1 MEKSKSLRALKI
13 SCDLSNDKNPLD
25 ELFNVLNPT
34 FKIGKPRYVERDLPD
49 SFFNPKPRTFNPK
62 REEAIRKEQI
72 RHFQSLRRTRNPSS
86 DKDKTKIEKTTD
98 KTCHK
103 RSSSAPSLSKE
114 KRVLNISS
122 GGTLKRKMPQA
133 RKAHFDSTT
142 NNKTPPMEEKRTHGL
157 SFKRANFSLDRIPLP
172 KEWEQ
177 IDMEI
182 DGNLERIYQ
191 NCRTGYKTRTDP
203 RISIKTHLE
212 DLHVS
217 LTAEMIS
224 RINNPTAF
232 NQNGDG
238 QAPDLDLPN
247 GTRWHQTEKGEVFF
261 INDMA
266 RTTSW
271 IHPRV
276 EHQLIK
282 EKLPPLN
289 SRPKSPVP
297 MEQKVVKTVVKNSV
311 KKNNQVVVEKISH
324 IKQHSIDSGVGSQM
338 GSSHGIIPNG
348 SSNTLRTRP
357 VSLSNSQKIQHV
369 RSISENA
376 LLTSPQFS
384 IYEKDFTG
392 IREDS
397 LSPESAYS
405 DVQSPLSIQSCV
417 TSPGTS
423 VSPMDTT
430 MSPNEICGDKIFDRS
445 DDIGT
450 ESDLNCT
457 DQSFQSLSMRND
469 FSFDS
474 TRQSHHSTPNLKV
487 NSTNQNQR
495 NSKPKFSVSSSNIFA
510 AANLHPMGQPSQ
522 PMSNKM
528 ELTEIN
534 IEPRTL
540 HSEIN
545 HGLTV
550 HDAPSTNQNDP
561 LSTNEMNGN
570 YNQAN
575 ENIEMDLNEVDNIFE
590 HLTSSDFEM
599 HNDTFIMSLLN
610 DADLLRD

>member
-13 SCDLSNDKNPLD
+13 SCDVNNDKNPLD

-98 KTCHK
+98 KACHK
-103 RSSSAPSLSKE
+103 RSSSAPSLGKE
-114 KRVLNISS
+114 KRIINISS
-122 GGTLKRKMPQA
+122 GGTLKRKIPQA

-172 KEWEQ
+172 QEWEQ

-191 NCRTGYKTRTDP
+191 NGRTGYKTRTDP

-289 SRPKSPVP
+289 SRPKSPAP

-311 KKNNQVVVEKISH
+311 QKNNQVVVEKISH

-338 GSSHGIIPNG
+338 GSSHGIIPSG
-348 SSNTLRTRP
+348 SLNALRTRP

-397 LSPESAYS
+397 LSPESTYS

-430 MSPNEICGDKIFDRS
+430 MSPNAPIFGDNTFERS
-445 DDIGT
+445 DDFGT
-450 ESDLNCT
+450 ETYLNCT
-457 DQSFQSLSMRND
+457 DQSFQSLSMSNE

-474 TRQSHHSTPNLKV
+474 TRQSHHSTPNLKEY
-487 NSTNQNQR
+487 SIKQNQR

-510 AANLHPMGQPSQ
+510 AANLHPIGQPSQ
-522 PMSNKM
+522 PMTNKM

-540 HSEIN
+540 HSETS

-550 HDAPSTNQNDP
+550 HDVPPTNQM
-561 LSTNEMNGN
+561 NES
-570 YNQAN
+570 YDQAN
-575 ENIEMDLNEVDNIFE
+575 ESIEMDLNEVDNIFE